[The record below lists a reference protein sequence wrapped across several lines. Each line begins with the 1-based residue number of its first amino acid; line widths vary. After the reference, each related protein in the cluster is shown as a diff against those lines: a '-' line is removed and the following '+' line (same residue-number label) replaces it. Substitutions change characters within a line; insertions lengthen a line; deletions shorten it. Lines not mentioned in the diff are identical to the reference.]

1 MRNAFMILMRLRFLC
16 VREYTRTEYRTLLFF
31 GVENKAAMYLTSIES
46 NRVAIS
52 SRDACHTTTMT
63 Q

>member
-1 MRNAFMILMRLRFLC
+1 MKMRNAFMILMRLRFLC

-46 NRVAIS
+46 IELLSHREMHA
-52 SRDACHTTTMT
+52 T
-63 Q
+63 QPQ